1 LIRGTRYFYFDN
13 RLLNE
18 MKAVIKVKLNM
29 IDMKIGGMKKDLPVK
44 WHVLILRT
52 NAVKKRWFKRK
63 GR

>member
-1 LIRGTRYFYFDN
+1 
-13 RLLNE
+13 